1 MRRGD
6 SGRWWQIAVLAEAL
20 AAGGL
25 AAQAAAPSVPPAAG
39 SATTLATT
47 WEGVLDAG
55 MQRLRF
61 VLHLERDAAGV
72 LHATADSPDQG
83 ALGLPVDLA
92 RLDKGVLHLRLTSVD
107 AEYDARL
114 NERGD
119 ELVGTWRQRGTD
131 FPLRLKAVARTTPV
145 RRPQRPVP
153 PFPYKSEDVT
163 FPSQA
168 QGVTL
173 AGTFTSPQDKGPFP
187 AVVLISGSGPSDRDE
202 TLFDHKPFLV
212 LADHLTRRGIAVL
225 RFDKRGVGGSS
236 AGSPGVTTRDFA
248 SDALGAV
255 AWLAARH
262 DVARQ
267 HVGLIGHS
275 EGGLVALLA
284 ANSSTDVAFVV
295 MMAGPGLPGD
305 RLLELQT
312 EAISRTSGVPEA
324 QIAALQAIN
333 RQAYAIAKAPGED
346 APALLKPL
354 FEAAGLPPEAQVAQR
369 QLLLSPWFH
378 FFVTHDPAEDLTRL
392 RVPLLALVGD
402 KDVQVV
408 AQPHIAAIRQA
419 LDAAGHKDHTLTVL
433 PGLNHLFQECR
444 TGGVA
449 EYASIEQTMAPTAL
463 DLNSSWIVAHAA
475 SRPATGAEVR

>member
-6 SGRWWQIAVLAEAL
+6 SGRWWQIAVLAEVL

-25 AAQAAAPSVPPAAG
+25 TAQAAPPSMPPAAG

-72 LHATADSPDQG
+72 LHASADSPDQG
-83 ALGLPVDLA
+83 ALGLPMDLA

-107 AEYDARL
+107 AEYDAQL

-131 FPLRLKAVARTTPV
+131 FPLRLKAVAKTTPV
-145 RRPQRPVP
+145 RRPQLPVP

-212 LADHLTRRGIAVL
+212 LADHLTR
-225 RFDKRGVGGSS
+225 S
-236 AGSPGVTTRDFA
+236 
-248 SDALGAV
+248 
-255 AWLAARH
+255 
-262 DVARQ
+262 
-267 HVGLIGHS
+267 
-275 EGGLVALLA
+275 
-284 ANSSTDVAFVV
+284 
-295 MMAGPGLPGD
+295 
-305 RLLELQT
+305 
-312 EAISRTSGVPEA
+312 
-324 QIAALQAIN
+324 
-333 RQAYAIAKAPGED
+333 
-346 APALLKPL
+346 
-354 FEAAGLPPEAQVAQR
+354 
-369 QLLLSPWFH
+369 
-378 FFVTHDPAEDLTRL
+378 

-402 KDVQVV
+402 KNVQVV

-449 EYASIEQTMAPTAL
+449 EYASIEQTIAPTAL
-463 DLNSSWIVAHAA
+463 DLISGWIVAHAA
-475 SRPATGAEVR
+475 SRPATGTEVR